1 MNIKALD
8 KLEKGWCKIEWK
20 DWNKKSTLSAEQ
32 LESIMDTIKKFKS
45 NKSVN
50 ELALIKIKNVSVYVT
65 TTRPEYG
72 AVLDLIYDRMVEF
85 EKYEICKEI
94 VAIKKSL

>member
-20 DWNKKSTLSAEQ
+20 DWYKKDTLSAEQ

-50 ELALIKIKNVSVYVT
+50 ELALVKLKNVSVYVT
-65 TTRPEYG
+65 VTKPEYG
-72 AVLDLIYDRMVEF
+72 QVLDLVYDKMIGF